1 MNVRARMHL
10 ANTKH
15 RGGNIAS
22 FDLVTSSLTL
32 LKLGVMLS
40 LTTKASSETMHVNND
55 AIEKGAPEM
64 YASSHSVPSG
74 DNKLKRSCMSPSP
87 AKGQTKSPRIQ
98 EFQPLKCRCER
109 SFIGIAEFVLH
120 AQTCPDLVYST
131 ENAVDLSSQS
141 PKQTKTEFE
150 KAALPPTTDAL
161 DLTVRGIEST
171 TAGLNTTNPTLTC
184 PECKANTVSHM
195 QLLRHFEHAHGI
207 YGNYACFCGVEFGWL
222 PAFLSHHLLC
232 PTVTSKKA
240 SNAGFDGSFSKKH
253 IPLQIKQT
261 KPPLVSIQPQ
271 PDLSRPFKCC
281 HCVKSFKSKALLDQH
296 MHIHYPP
303 KYTCRY
309 CAKKYRWPPVF
320 YHHQRTCKKRPS
332 TTAVSVTA
340 SNPPIGRANEP
351 TQPRGY
357 GPRVPETPTY
367 QFSLPPTPPPISVP
381 SLFLLN
387 SPTQD
392 PRPPIPTTLL
402 LPPPPPPLPAFAR
415 SWERKDAG
423 SLMNMASLRIPSFPL
438 PLGANPELL
447 RLPAPPPLPLPPPP
461 LILPFYS
468 ALESQISNV
477 CAESPS
483 LNETSSPVTCMCGR
497 VFESLS
503 PYLSHIAACPL
514 FGRAL
519 SIPPPS
525 VEEAS
530 STMFLAN
537 MISVLEKCKPEF
549 FQQFLSR
556 NLPQGETQDNGSN
569 LCDQCGK
576 EFSSRLSLKQHVEGK
591 HSTEGKYQ
599 CPGCA
604 KRYRWGASY
613 YYHKKSC
620 PAVSREDED
629 NPIEDELCSSP
640 PNARNVNE
648 NSMCAVMLFQSTT
661 ELLEQQQ
668 QHNNNNNNNQPQATP
683 GHQQHQFLLH
693 ERQKETLTV
702 HDNTEYDRNK
712 ETMKASVKRDSEGTI
727 VSISL

>member
-1 MNVRARMHL
+1 
-10 ANTKH
+10 
-15 RGGNIAS
+15 
-22 FDLVTSSLTL
+22 
-32 LKLGVMLS
+32 MLS
-40 LTTKASSETMHVNND
+40 LTTKASNETMHVNSD
-55 AIEKGAPEM
+55 PIDKVDPEM
-64 YASSHSVPSG
+64 YASSHSLTDG
-74 DNKLKRSCMSPSP
+74 DDKLKRPSKSPSP
-87 AKGQTKSPRIQ
+87 AKGQTKTPRVQ
-98 EFQPLKCRCER
+98 AFQPLKCRCER

-120 AQTCPDLVYST
+120 AQTCPDLMHSS

-141 PKQTKTEFE
+141 PKPIRTELP
-150 KAALPPTTDAL
+150 KGLPPPTNDAL

-184 PECKANTVSHM
+184 PECKVNTVSHM
-195 QLLRHFEHAHGI
+195 QLLRHFEQAHGI

-232 PTVTSKKA
+232 PTVTSKKPQ
-240 SNAGFDGSFSKKH
+240 NAGFEGNFSKKH
-253 IPLQIKQT
+253 IPLQIKQA
-261 KPPLVSIQPQ
+261 KPTLVSIQPQ

-332 TTAVSVTA
+332 TAAVGATTNNS
-340 SNPPIGRANEP
+340 SIGRSNEP
-351 TQPRGY
+351 TQTRGY
-357 GPRVPETPTY
+357 GPRVPQSSTF
-367 QFSLPPTPPPISVP
+367 QFPIPPTPPPVSVP
-381 SLFLLN
+381 ALFLLH
-387 SPTQD
+387 SPTQEL
-392 PRPPIPTTLL
+392 RPPIPSALL
-402 LPPPPPPLPAFAR
+402 LPPPPPPLPAFGR
-415 SWERKDAG
+415 SWERKEAG
-423 SLMNMASLRIPSFPL
+423 SLINMASLRLPPFPL
-438 PLGANPELL
+438 PLGANPDNL
-447 RLPAPPPLPLPPPP
+447 RFPAPPPLPLPPPP

-468 ALESQISNV
+468 ALESHISNV
-477 CAESPS
+477 CVENGS

-525 VEEAS
+525 LEEAN

-549 FQQFLSR
+549 FQQFLNR
-556 NLPQGETQDNGSN
+556 NSPQSEAQDSGSN

-620 PAVSREDED
+620 PAVCREDEE
-629 NPIEDELCSSP
+629 NFVEDELCSSP
-640 PNARNVNE
+640 SNAANVNE
-648 NSMCAVMLFQSTT
+648 NSMCAVMLFQSAA

-668 QHNNNNNNNQPQATP
+668 HSNQSQVAPV
-683 GHQQHQFLLH
+683 HKQHQFPPH
-693 ERQKETLTV
+693 EHQREALTV
-702 HDNTEYDRNK
+702 HDSAEYDRNRIM
-712 ETMKASVKRDSEGTI
+712 MKANTKQDSEGNV
-727 VSISL
+727 VSIELRFISLSLE